1 MRTIFNPLANISAA
15 ETKKQQTNSK
25 TNKKSKLHDGLSKSL
40 NAISGSS
47 TRDDKKQFKAFPNK
61 KNSCWACKNDHK
73 RMICDEFLN
82 KDVFDC
88 KQFVIDQK
96 VYFKFLSKN
105 HHVKDRISEF
115 TGRHE
120 SCGKKHHTLLYE
132 DKKPMASSPANP
144 RNVSTVQTALQQ
156 SSINTDE
163 AQIYL

>member
-15 ETKKQQTNSK
+15 ETKKQQTNWK

-82 KDVFDC
+82 KEMVY
-88 KQFVIDQK
+88 KNGLWHQFMGEGGCLEI
-96 VYFKFLSKN
+96 FFS
-105 HHVKDRISEF
+105 
-115 TGRHE
+115 
-120 SCGKKHHTLLYE
+120 
-132 DKKPMASSPANP
+132 
-144 RNVSTVQTALQQ
+144 
-156 SSINTDE
+156 
-163 AQIYL
+163 